1 MIGKIKKLGND
12 LFFKAINEHN
22 VHEVIALISDNEV
35 DINCR
40 NINGQTPLHVSH
52 SSLILQA
59 AVKAQN
65 STIIGILLQH
75 EAQPN
80 I

>member
-40 NINGQTPLHVSH
+40 NINGQTPLHVSA
-52 SSLILQA
+52 SNLTL
-59 AVKAQN
+59 
-65 STIIGILLQH
+65 
-75 EAQPN
+75 
-80 I
+80 